1 MLIVSGLSL
10 TCRLDD
16 SVDAIAESPWKTA
29 FTLIELLV
37 VIAVIAILAALLLP
51 ALSRAKE
58 EGNSAVCKS
67 NLRQMGIA
75 LVNYTGDFQAYPQAV
90 YIVAVPGA
98 SLSEGGWF
106 DESAPYANAKWSTNL
121 FAGMADST
129 SQLYLCPSYP
139 QAVGSVAP
147 WPSAYSWDYAW
158 KFYGVYDYN
167 EYGTRDEMVAN
178 GVGYMPSGPG
188 VGLGGGFLSN
198 GMATTTYI
206 PPTKANDVLSPTHM
220 IALGDA
226 NFVAMSVSTLPAQMV
241 GSSDSSPLEADSSF
255 KRTPLSPIC
264 RPCPLTKG
272 GMTAPEETSCFAMVT
287 WKVLLCR
294 NCSMKRTMRSE
305 PSGTTTFF
313 RTRLKSAR
321 GLAQSKTLRGFNA
334 PDRVR
339 EMSFARRDDVKE
351 FLPDLRQE

>member
-1 MLIVSGLSL
+1 MSGL
-10 TCRLDD
+10 TKNCRLDD
-16 SVDAIAESPWKTA
+16 GVAPFTGLLAKA
-29 FTLIELLV
+29 ALTLIELLV
-37 VIAVIAILAALLLP
+37 VIAVVAILAGLLLP
-51 ALSRAKE
+51 VLAKAKE
-58 EGNSAVCKS
+58 QGNSAVCKS

-98 SLSEGGWF
+98 SLFEGGWF
-106 DESAPYANAKWSTNL
+106 DELAPYANAKWSTNL

-158 KFYGVYDYN
+158 KFYGAYDYN

-188 VGLGGGFLSN
+188 LGLGGGFLSN

-241 GSSDSSPLEADSSF
+241 GSSDLEPAGGGLEFQANPFESYLPALFADQ
-255 KRTPLSPIC
+255 RRHDGP
-264 RPCPLTKG
+264 R
-272 GMTAPEETSCFAMVT
+272 
-287 WKVLLCR
+287 R
-294 NCSMKRTMRSE
+294 NIVFCDGHVE
-305 PSGTTTFF
+305 
-313 RTRLKSAR
+313 
-321 GLAQSKTLRGFNA
+321 GLALPQLFNEKDDA
-334 PDRVR
+334 VR
-339 EMSFARRDDVKE
+339 ALWNND
-351 FLPDLRQE
+351 FLPH